1 VGGCGGRN
9 DFDGI
14 RRGAA
19 VVWPL
24 AWTRGGG
31 EEEGHALAGLGRRH
45 AKGKESG
52 VGHSGTRFKGGR
64 WRGEKGRGHGV

>member
-1 VGGCGGRN
+1 
-9 DFDGI
+9 
-14 RRGAA
+14 

-64 WRGEKGRGHGV
+64 WRGEKGRGGRGSSVGGTIWRRVNGA

>member
-1 VGGCGGRN
+1 
-9 DFDGI
+9 
-14 RRGAA
+14 

-52 VGHSGTRFKGGR
+52 VGHSDTRFKGGW
-64 WRGEKGRGHGV
+64 WRGEKGRGQGV